1 MKLKSSGGAI
11 PPLPDDHITLEKKEN
26 KMRTV
31 NNWVSVNSNSQVA
44 SYNNLKFSIVQDENG
59 LYDFTA
65 AIKVGNANFLIQTL
79 DLPTIDSAKTEADK
93 VVFEAFGVQ
102 ILPLVLPKITQEEQ
116 DARNKRSAAIKKYT
130 EASKTHVMLLMSR
143 INCLPP
149 KLQDFIDN
157 EYYIWVPKDPS
168 GKVIN
173 SPPLPPK
180 TI

>member
-1 MKLKSSGGAI
+1 
-11 PPLPDDHITLEKKEN
+11 
-26 KMRTV
+26 
-31 NNWVSVNSNSQVA
+31 
-44 SYNNLKFSIVQDENG
+44 
-59 LYDFTA
+59 
-65 AIKVGNANFLIQTL
+65 VGNANFLIQAL
-79 DLPTIDSAKTEADK
+79 DLPTLDSAKNEADK

-102 ILPLVLPKITQEEQ
+102 ILPLVLPKVTQEEQ
-116 DARNKRSAAIKKYT
+116 DARNKRATAIKKYS
-130 EASKTHVMLLMSR
+130 EASKAHVLLLMSKV
-143 INCLPP
+143 NCLPP

>member
-1 MKLKSSGGAI
+1 
-11 PPLPDDHITLEKKEN
+11 
-26 KMRTV
+26 MRTV
-31 NNWVSVNSNSQVA
+31 NNWISINSNSQVA
-44 SYNNLKFSIVQDENG
+44 SYSNLKFSIVQDENG

-65 AIKVGNANFLIQTL
+65 AIKVGNANFLSQSL
-79 DLPTIDSAKTEADK
+79 DLPTLDAAKDEADK
-93 VVFEAFGVQ
+93 VVFQAFGVAV
-102 ILPLVLPKITQEEQ
+102 LPLVLPKVTQQEQ
-116 DARNKRSAAIKKYT
+116 EARNRRAAAIKKYT

-157 EYYIWVPKDPS
+157 ESYVWVPKDPS

-173 SPPLPPK
+173 SSPSQPK